1 MYRCRPLPVESNSPL
16 KRDRNNAATWLLL
29 RSMPLLLMCA
39 VTASGKKPAGT
50 GDVHKHKAKIEV
62 WSLCTRVENSGGNTR
77 YCALFFLSGKLFMVS
92 GNFVHYG
99 MLEYPSLEYTHE
111 NQTLVPPLKKV
122 HHDFVKLDEHLGNN
136 SLTSDTVSG
145 VITMGAEFE
154 RLKAQFTITS
164 RKPKVTFRE
173 IIGSGYVKRKFDWYL
188 LPRCR
193 VTMITGE
200 GDAADT
206 LTGTGHFQQFW
217 GKTGGADCDWIV
229 VHTRGGYDLIITRF
243 TREAKKQPWVPGD
256 YLFMSEPDGSVRKLE
271 TFTISVTD
279 QWESTTG
286 KRFPTGFSVGA
297 QPQGIELTIKALT
310 PDQSTTVA
318 GKEYW
323 YGFGSVQGTIR
334 GENQEGWAYSA
345 PQSVSGSRE

>member
-1 MYRCRPLPVESNSPL
+1 M
-16 KRDRNNAATWLLL
+16 RDRNNAATWLLL
-29 RSMPLLLMCA
+29 WSMLLLMVGA
-39 VTASGKKPAGT
+39 VTVSGKKPAGT
-50 GDVHKHKAKIEV
+50 DDVHKHQAKIEA
-62 WSLCTRVENSGGNTR
+62 WTLCTRVESSGGNTR

-92 GNFVHYG
+92 GNYIHYG

-136 SLTSDTVSG
+136 SLTRDSVPG
-145 VITMGAEFE
+145 VITMATEFE
-154 RLKAQFTITS
+154 RLKAEFTITS

-173 IIGSGYVKRKFDWYL
+173 IIGSGYAKRKFDWYL

-200 GDAADT
+200 GGDADDT

-217 GKTGGADCDWIV
+217 GKTGGANCDWVV

-243 TREAKKQPWVPGD
+243 TGGENKRPWLPGD
-256 YLFMSEPDGSVRKLE
+256 YLFISEPDGSVRKLE
-271 TFTISVTD
+271 TFTFRVTD

-286 KRFPTGFSVGA
+286 KRFPTGFFVRA
-297 QPQGIELTIKALT
+297 QSQGIELTIKALT

-323 YGFGSVQGTIR
+323 YGFGSVQGTIG
-334 GENQEGWAYSA
+334 GENQEGWAYIA
-345 PQSVSGSRE
+345 PQSTSHSTTDGR